1 MAQGINSPTIN
12 VVQKDIPFLGNFPNR
27 IIMVREQ
34 NAIKRNSNVENSRRV
49 INNTVYPDILNTD
62 INMEKDANII
72 ISVDVFASDA
82 SMLFFMRVNPLK
94 KRLIIPGKAPT
105 LN

>member
-1 MAQGINSPTIN
+1 MVHGINSPTIK
-12 VVQKDIPFLGNFPNR
+12 VVQKDILFLCILSNR

-34 NAIKRNSNVENSRRV
+34 NAINRNSNAENSRRV
-49 INNTVYPDILNTD
+49 INSTVYPDILNTQV
-62 INMEKDANII
+62 NMEKDANII

-82 SMLFFMRVNPLK
+82 SMLFLMRVNPLK

-105 LN
+105 LS